1 MSNRKMIREYD
12 QVGADGFAVALSG
25 YTGRWETTEDITDS
39 GKAQARIMA
48 QIEDARWWL
57 ARASGIV
64 SESKRKSNGLSPED
78 LELLAICQNNLALCQ
93 FYMEY
98 TE

>member
-1 MSNRKMIREYD
+1 MSNRKMIREYA
-12 QVGADGFAVALSG
+12 QIGADGFAVDLSEYG
-25 YTGRWETTEDITDS
+25 DN
-39 GKAQARIMA
+39 AQDGIMS
-48 QIEDARWWL
+48 QIEEARWWL
-57 ARASGIV
+57 ARASGII
-64 SESKRKSNGLSPED
+64 SESKRKSNGLRPED

>member
-1 MSNRKMIREYD
+1 MSNRKMIREYA
-12 QVGADGFAVALSG
+12 QIGADGFAVDPSEYG
-25 YTGRWETTEDITDS
+25 DNPQDG
-39 GKAQARIMA
+39 IMS

-57 ARASGIV
+57 ARASGII
-64 SESKRKSNGLSPED
+64 SESKRKPNGLSPED

-93 FYMEY
+93 FYMES

>member
-1 MSNRKMIREYD
+1 MSNRKMIREYA
-12 QVGADGFAVALSG
+12 QIGADGFAVDLSEYG
-25 YTGRWETTEDITDS
+25 DN
-39 GKAQARIMA
+39 AQDGIMS
-48 QIEDARWWL
+48 QIEEARWWL
-57 ARASGIV
+57 ARASGII
-64 SESKRKSNGLSPED
+64 SESKRKSNGISPED

>member
-1 MSNRKMIREYD
+1 MSNRKMIREYA
-12 QVGADGFAVALSG
+12 QIGADGFAVDLSEYG
-25 YTGRWETTEDITDS
+25 DN
-39 GKAQARIMA
+39 AQDGIMS
-48 QIEDARWWL
+48 QIEEARWWL
-57 ARASGIV
+57 ARASGII

>member
-12 QVGADGFAVALSG
+12 EVGADGFAVALSEYKEYRCDNPQDG
-25 YTGRWETTEDITDS
+25 
-39 GKAQARIMA
+39 IMS

-93 FYMEY
+93 FYMES